1 MSLVKYV
8 ERKNMNC
15 AKWDGLMGTFGED
28 GLLAMWVADMDFQ
41 VPKPVIKA
49 LSDYVNKGVFGYPIT
64 PDSYLQAFI
73 DWEKK
78 YHSYEVEKDWIRFSP
93 GVVSAF
99 NWIIQFMTNSGDA
112 VIVTTPVYYP
122 FLNAVKDNNRNLIMS
137 DLIETNGVY
146 TMDFADFEQKII
158 DNQVSLFILCSP
170 HNPVGRVWKR
180 EELAKLLDICRKH
193 NVFVISDEI
202 HHDLTY
208 SNHKHIPSATVGN
221 YDDMLITLTAPS
233 KTFNLAACQNSIII
247 IPDETLRCKWDT
259 FVNQIRVTEGNA
271 FGYIAAEAAYKDG
284 RAWFEEIKEIIYGNY
299 LYMKETLENAFPEI
313 IVSPLEGTY
322 LAWIDLKNYV
332 KTEDV
337 KDFMQKKCKLAFDY
351 GDWFGGERFG
361 THVRMNLATSREN
374 IELAV
379 KAMIENIKK

>member
-1 MSLVKYV
+1 MALVKYV
-8 ERKNMNC
+8 ERQNSNC
-15 AKWDGLMGTFGED
+15 AKWDGLVETFGEN

-41 VPKPVIKA
+41 VPEPVIKA

-99 NWIIQFMTNSGDA
+99 NWIIQFMTNPGDA

-122 FLNAVKDNNRNLIMS
+122 FLNAVKDNNRKLIMS
-137 DLIETNGVY
+137 DLVETGGAY
-146 TMDFADFEQKII
+146 TIDFADFEQKII

-233 KTFNLAACQNSIII
+233 KTFNLAACQNSVII
-247 IPDETLRCKWDT
+247 IPDETLRKKWDI
-259 FVNQIRVTEGNA
+259 FVNQIHVTSGNA
-271 FGYIAAEAAYKDG
+271 FGYVAAEAAYRDG
-284 RAWFEEIKEIIYGNY
+284 RPWFEEIKEIIYGNY
-299 LYMKETLENAFPEI
+299 LYMKQTLERELPDI

-332 KTEDV
+332 KTEDIT
-337 KDFMQKKCKLAFDY
+337 DFMQKKCKLAFDY
-351 GDWFGGERFG
+351 GDWFGGVRFK

-374 IELAV
+374 VEIAV
-379 KAMIENIKK
+379 KAMIENIRK

>member
-8 ERKNMNC
+8 ERKNTNC
-15 AKWDGLMGTFGED
+15 AKWDGLVNTFGED
-28 GLLAMWVADMDFQ
+28 NLLAMWVADMDFQ
-41 VPKPVIKA
+41 VPVPVIRA
-49 LSDYVNKGVFGYPIT
+49 LSDYVNQGVFGYSVT

-78 YHSYEVEKDWIRFSP
+78 YHHYEVNKEWIRFSP
-93 GVVSAF
+93 GVVAAF
-99 NWIIQFMTNSGDA
+99 NWIVQFMTNPGDA

-122 FLNAVKDNNRNLIMS
+122 FLNAVKNNNRKLIMS
-137 DLIETNGVY
+137 DLIETNGTY
-146 TMDFADFEQKII
+146 TIDFSDFEKKI
-158 DNQVSLFILCSP
+158 VEEKVALFILCSP

-180 EELAKLLDICRKH
+180 EELETLLNICKKH

-208 SNHKHIPSATVGN
+208 ADHEHIPSATIGD

-247 IPDETLRCKWDT
+247 IPDEGLRQKWDT
-259 FVNQIRVTEGNA
+259 FINQIRVTEGNA
-271 FGYIAAEAAYKDG
+271 FGYVAAEAAYKEG
-284 RAWFEEIKEIIYGNY
+284 RPWFEEVKEIIYGNY
-299 LYMKETLENAFPEI
+299 LYMKESLESALPNI
-313 IVSPLEGTY
+313 VVSPLEGTY

-332 KTEDV
+332 KAEDIT
-337 KDFMQKKCKLAFDY
+337 DFMQKKCKLAFDY
-351 GDWFGGERFG
+351 GDWFGGDQFK

-374 IELAV
+374 VEIAV
-379 KAMIENIKK
+379 KAIVENM